1 MHVTIIT
8 STAYDDESG
17 ACGWAAVG
25 QSPRDQVFRV
35 GGRLLQVPESASDG
49 SIMAAVN
56 GIHHAIISGAV
67 GNGDTVIVG
76 MEEIEAVVGLAM
88 NRKGPTGKGTPVSD
102 KAAEVL
108 SGWEKELGLT
118 FEFRHA
124 GAKARFEGMTWQRNA
139 CENMARVA
147 AAMEQKPTMQM
158 VA

>member
-1 MHVTIIT
+1 MQVTIIT
-8 STAYDDESG
+8 STAFDPEAG

-35 GGRLLQVPESASDG
+35 GGRLLEVPETFADG

-56 GIHHAIISGAV
+56 GIHHAIVSGAV
-67 GNGDTVIVG
+67 GKGDTVIVG
-76 MEEIEAVVGLAM
+76 MEEIDAVVSLSMAG
-88 NRKGPTGKGTPVSD
+88 RGPSERGTRVAN

-108 SGWEKELGLT
+108 AKWESELGLT

-124 GAKARFEGMTWQRNA
+124 ASKARFEGMTWQRNA

-147 AAMEQKPTMQM
+147 AAGEQQPAMQM